1 MANQEQ
7 QIFVGMEDPGQ
18 AESRARAE
26 LLDQQINVIA
36 EQHDLQLREYP
47 LEVLEYKYSKGLTDE
62 DAAEIFIPEYQR
74 DFVWLPKQQSRFI
87 ESLFLNL
94 PIPPLFL
101 GDSDEEGKRGCLE
114 VIDGTQRLR
123 TIHYFLNDKLELS
136 ELVKI
141 PALNG
146 YKFGSLPPHW
156 KRRFKAKAI
165 RVAILTLKLDEESRR
180 EMFDRLNSGGTKLQP
195 METRRGKSD
204 GDFLKFIEQLAQDE
218 SFRLI
223 CPLPL
228 KKQRLKEYE
237 EMLLRFFAYL
247 NNAEK
252 FVHEVDPFLT
262 EYLDSHNLLA
272 KEDPTILASHKA
284 EFDKMVAF
292 VGQHFPNGFKKEAS
306 HTTVPRVRF
315 EAIAV
320 GAALALRESPGLQP
334 GNVEDWLNS
343 NEFKRHTRSDATNSR
358 PKLLERIWFVRDSL
372 LGREAEVVERKRRVL
387 ADDNWKTFDLFGE

>member
-7 QIFVGMEDPGQ
+7 QIFDGMEDQ
-18 AESRARAE
+18 ALAGSKEREA
-26 LLDQQINVIA
+26 LLDKQIADIA

-47 LEVLEYKYSKGLTDE
+47 LEVLDYKFTKGLKDG
-62 DAAEIFIPEYQR
+62 DVAEIFIPDYQR

-101 GDSDEEGKRGCLE
+101 GDSDEEGKKGCME

-123 TIHYFLNDKLELS
+123 TIHYFMNNKLELS
-136 ELVKI
+136 GLKKI
-141 PALNG
+141 SALNG
-146 YKFGSLPPHW
+146 YSFETLPGHW
-156 KRRFKAKAI
+156 QRRFKAKAI
-165 RVAILTLKLDEESRR
+165 RVAVLTLKLDEESRR

-204 GDFLKFIEQLAQDE
+204 GDFLKFIELLAQDE
-218 SFRLI
+218 VFRAI
-223 CPLPL
+223 CPLPK
-228 KKQRLKEYE
+228 KKQKLKEYE

-247 NNAEK
+247 NNAEN
-252 FVHEVDPFLT
+252 FIHEVDPFLT
-262 EYLDSHNLLA
+262 EYLDGQNLLA
-272 KEDPTILASHKA
+272 KEDPAILASHKA
-284 EFDKMVAF
+284 EFDRMVAF

-320 GAALALRESPGLQP
+320 GAALALRESPDLQP
-334 GNVEDWLNS
+334 GNVEEWLNS